1 MQRTDRKTGR
11 VIARLAPWVVGLLAL
26 AALWVWADR
35 LLPGG
40 DQAGMAVLG
49 PDDCDLNLQACTAQL
64 PSGLQVSLD
73 LQPRPM
79 PTLQPLEVRLEL
91 TGQDPEWVELDLA
104 GVEMYMGFNRS
115 RLERVAP
122 GSYRGQTVLPVCAS
136 EAMTWAATVLP
147 EGEQERTTV
156 QFRFLTRR

>member
-1 MQRTDRKTGR
+1 MRRTDMNMGR
-11 VIARLAPWVVGLLAL
+11 VVGRMAPWAVGVLAL

-40 DQAGMAVLG
+40 DQAGMVVLG
-49 PDDCDLNLQACTAQL
+49 PGDCDLNLHACTAEL
-64 PSGLQVSLD
+64 PSGQKVSLD

-79 PTLQPLEVRLEL
+79 PTLQPLEVRLDL
-91 TGQDPEWVELDLA
+91 GGLDPEWVELDLA

-122 GSYRGQTVLPVCAS
+122 GRYRGQTVLPVCAS

-147 EGEQERTTV
+147 EGDQERGEV
-156 QFRFLTRR
+156 QFRFVTRR

>member
-1 MQRTDRKTGR
+1 MRRTDMNGGR
-11 VIARLAPWVVGLLAL
+11 VMGRLAPWVVGVLAL

-40 DQAGMAVLG
+40 DPAGIAVLG
-49 PDDCDLNLQACTAQL
+49 PDDCDLNLQACTVEL
-64 PSGLQVSLD
+64 PSGLQVRLD

-79 PTLQPLEVRLEL
+79 PTLEPLEVRLDL
-91 TGQDPEWVELDLA
+91 NGLDPEWVELDLA
-104 GVEMYMGFNRS
+104 GVEMFMGFNRS

-147 EGEQERTTV
+147 EGDQDRGEV
-156 QFRFLTRR
+156 QFRFVTRR

>member
-1 MQRTDRKTGR
+1 MQRTDGKAGR
-11 VIARLAPWVVGLLAL
+11 VMGRLAPWVVGVLAL

-40 DQAGMAVLG
+40 EPAGMAVLG
-49 PDDCDLNLQACTAQL
+49 PEDCDLNLQACTAEL
-64 PSGLQVSLD
+64 PSGRQVTLD

-79 PTLQPLEVRLEL
+79 PALQPLEVRLEL
-91 TGQDPEWVELDLA
+91 TGQDPDWVELDLA

-115 RLERVAP
+115 RLERVGP

-147 EGEQERTTV
+147 DGAQDRGEV

>member
-1 MQRTDRKTGR
+1 MQRTDMQTGR
-11 VIARLAPWVVGLLAL
+11 VIGRLAPWVVGVLAL

-40 DQAGMAVLG
+40 DPAGIAVLG
-49 PDDCDLNLQACTAQL
+49 PDDCDLNLQACTAEL
-64 PSGLQVSLD
+64 PSGLRVSLD

-115 RLERVAP
+115 RLERVGP
-122 GSYRGQTVLPVCAS
+122 GSYRGETVLPVCAS

-147 EGEQERTTV
+147 EGEQDRGEV

>member
-1 MQRTDRKTGR
+1 MRRTDMKTGR
-11 VIARLAPWVVGLLAL
+11 MMGRLAPWVVGLLAL

-35 LLPGG
+35 LLPGA
-40 DQAGMAVLG
+40 DPAGMAVLG
-49 PDDCDLNLQACTAQL
+49 PGDCDLNLQACSAEL
-64 PSGLQVSLD
+64 PSGLRVSLD

-79 PTLQPLEVRLEL
+79 PTLQPLQVRLDL

-122 GSYRGQTVLPVCAS
+122 GSYRGQAVLPVCAS

-147 EGEQERTTV
+147 EGVQERGEV
-156 QFRFLTRR
+156 QFRFVTRR